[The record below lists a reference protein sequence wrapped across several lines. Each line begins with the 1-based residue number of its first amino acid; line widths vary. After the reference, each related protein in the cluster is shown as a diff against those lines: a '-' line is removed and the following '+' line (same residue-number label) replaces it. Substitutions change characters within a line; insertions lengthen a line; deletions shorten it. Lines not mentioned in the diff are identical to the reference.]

1 MQKTLLSL
9 ALASTLMPVVAE
21 SLPADLEETNDG
33 AITLSDTIVRPEY
46 VEIERLRQ
54 AKEIIVINKDQI
66 QEQGNRTVSDV
77 LAKVPSITVGATG
90 QGAIDIRGQGADQ
103 AQRNIQVLMDG
114 APITTL
120 VNHPMQTNYDVIPV
134 EDLERIDIIP
144 GGGSVLY
151 GSGASGG
158 IINLT
163 SSLNS
168 MKNPE
173 STLTGEWNSKG
184 YRVGATAGT
193 TFADGLGAVQF
204 TANRLDRDLHFVD
217 TFRRSNYLR

>member
-1 MQKTLLSL
+1 MEQPSSCKKTLLSL

-90 QGAIDIRGQGADQ
+90 QGAIDIRGQGVDQ
-103 AQRNIQVLMDG
+103 A
-114 APITTL
+114 
-120 VNHPMQTNYDVIPV
+120 
-134 EDLERIDIIP
+134 
-144 GGGSVLY
+144 
-151 GSGASGG
+151 
-158 IINLT
+158 
-163 SSLNS
+163 
-168 MKNPE
+168 
-173 STLTGEWNSKG
+173 
-184 YRVGATAGT
+184 
-193 TFADGLGAVQF
+193 
-204 TANRLDRDLHFVD
+204 
-217 TFRRSNYLR
+217 

>member
-1 MQKTLLSL
+1 MMRMRIRFTLNKSLIYGTTLIMQKTLLSL

-90 QGAIDIRGQGADQ
+90 QGAIDIRGQGVDQ

-158 IINLT
+158 D
-163 SSLNS
+163 
-168 MKNPE
+168 
-173 STLTGEWNSKG
+173 
-184 YRVGATAGT
+184 Y
-193 TFADGLGAVQF
+193 
-204 TANRLDRDLHFVD
+204 
-217 TFRRSNYLR
+217 